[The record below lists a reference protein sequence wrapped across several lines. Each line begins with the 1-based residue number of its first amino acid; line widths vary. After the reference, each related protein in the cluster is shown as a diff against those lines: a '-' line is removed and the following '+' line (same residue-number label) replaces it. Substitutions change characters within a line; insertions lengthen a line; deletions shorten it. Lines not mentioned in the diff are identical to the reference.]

1 MGSINTINVMV
12 PTDWSHKSN
21 ARTRLHYV
29 HQKHIQYLPGDEVL
43 EADQFISVL
52 WVLLSVLFRKER
64 LKQK

>member
-1 MGSINTINVMV
+1 MV

-21 ARTRLHYV
+21 ASTSLLHYV
-29 HQKHIQYLPGDEVL
+29 HQKYIQYLPGDEVL

-64 LKQK
+64 LKQKLY

>member
-1 MGSINTINVMV
+1 MV
-12 PTDWSHKSN
+12 PTAWSHKSN
-21 ARTRLHYV
+21 AIICLLHYV

-64 LKQK
+64 LKQKLY